1 MKRILLLLT
10 SLIVLNHCNKVTEPE
25 VYDVVI
31 SGGMVIDGSGAK
43 ARSADVAIRGERIV
57 KIGSLDN
64 YQASTVIDASGK
76 VVTPG
81 FINMLSWAT
90 TSLITD
96 GRGLS
101 DVVQGVT
108 LEVFGEG
115 WSMGPLS
122 EANKK
127 ITQQQINSSP
137 EPFNIKWTSLGEYL
151 DYLAGKGI
159 SPNVA
164 SFVGATTVRINALGF
179 ADRAPNAVELTAMQ
193 DEVRVAMQEGAL
205 GVGSSLIY
213 APAFYAKTDELIALS
228 KVAGEYGGMYISHMR
243 SEGNRFL
250 ESIDE
255 LVTIAKQAHVD
266 AEIYHLKA
274 SGNDNWP
281 KMKLAIEK
289 VAKVRSEGLNISAD
303 MYTYP
308 AGATG
313 LDAAMPPWVQE
324 GGHEAWVK
332 RLQDPMIRA
341 KVIVEMKTPTDE
353 WENLLLAAGAEG
365 VLLPYFKNP
374 QLKKYTGQTLAAV
387 AKDLGLSAEETAIDL
402 VIKDDTRVEAIYF
415 LMSEDNI
422 RLKIKQPWVSF
433 GSDAEAVDPEIARKY
448 GSTHPRTYGNVAR
461 VFAKYV
467 RDEKILSL
475 EDTVRKLTSLPA
487 SHLKIRDRGLLK
499 AGYFADVVI
508 FDANKVQDHATFE
521 NPHQLSTGIDD
532 VFING
537 VQVLKD
543 GKHTGAT
550 PGQVV
555 RGPGWLGWK
564 EK

>member
-1 MKRILLLLT
+1 MKRILLMLL
-10 SLIVLNHCNKVTEPE
+10 SLVVLSQCNKAPE
-25 VYDVVI
+25 TIVYDVVI
-31 SGGMVIDGSGAK
+31 TGGMVIDGTGVKAK
-43 ARSADVAIRGERIV
+43 KADIAINGERIV
-57 KIGSLDN
+57 KIGVLDN
-64 YQASTVIDASGK
+64 YSANKTINAQGK

-81 FINMLSWAT
+81 FINMLSWAPN
-90 TSLITD
+90 SLITD

-122 EANKK
+122 EANKQVM
-127 ITQQQINSSP
+127 QQQINDSP
-137 EPFNIKWTSLGEYL
+137 EPFTIEWTSLGEYL
-151 DYLAGKGI
+151 DYVVEKGI

-179 ADRAPNAVELTAMQ
+179 ADRVPSAEELLSMQ
-193 DEVRVAMQEGAL
+193 NEVRLAMQEGAL
-205 GVGSSLIY
+205 GLGSSLIY
-213 APAFYAKTDELIALS
+213 APAFYAKTEELIALS
-228 KVAGEYGGMYISHMR
+228 KVVSEFDGMYISHMR

-255 LVTIAKQAHVD
+255 LIRIAKEANVA

-274 SGNDNWP
+274 AGKSNWS
-281 KMKLAIEK
+281 KMAEAIEK
-289 VAKVRSEGLNISAD
+289 VDKVRSEGLKITAD

-324 GGHEAWVK
+324 GGHEEWAK
-332 RLQDPMIRA
+332 RLQDTDIRQ
-341 KVIVEMKTPTDE
+341 KVLKEMRTPTNE
-353 WENLLLAAGAEG
+353 WENLLIAAGGEG

-374 QLKKYTGQTLAAV
+374 ELKKYTGKTLAEV
-387 AKDLGLSAEETAIDL
+387 AKDLNLSVEEAAIEL
-402 VIKDDTRVEAIYF
+402 VIKDGTRVEAIYF

-433 GSDAEAVDPEIARKY
+433 GSDAEAVDPEVAKKY
-448 GSTHPRTYGNVAR
+448 GSAHPRTYGNVAR
-461 VFAKYV
+461 IFARYV

-487 SHLKIRDRGLLK
+487 RNLKIRERGMLK
-499 AGYFADVVI
+499 EGYYADIVI
-508 FDANKVQDHATFE
+508 FKPENVQDHSTFE
-521 NPHQLSTGIDD
+521 EPHQLSTGVDH

-537 VQVLKD
+537 EQVLKD
-543 GKHTGAT
+543 GVHTGAT

-564 EK
+564 K